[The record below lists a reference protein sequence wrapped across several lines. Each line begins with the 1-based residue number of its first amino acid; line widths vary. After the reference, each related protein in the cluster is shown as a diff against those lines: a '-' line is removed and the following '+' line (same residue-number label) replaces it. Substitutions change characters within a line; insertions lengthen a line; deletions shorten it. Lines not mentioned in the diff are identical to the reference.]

1 MQMKRFL
8 EKFWPIFCLVLLF
21 AGMGVGGYCSY
32 LHQELPLYIIGLFAG
47 IALAPIVHELG
58 HIVMAKRANM
68 QCVYVKFFCISALL
82 KGDKMQW
89 SWASPFA
96 DDQTQ
101 VIPKSAENMKRRMC
115 SYAIGGLLFGGIFLI
130 ILLILSIA
138 IVSMQSLWIGLA
150 LQSIYLFLLNVVPL
164 EYAAGKTDMLI
175 YTGVQNGADAE
186 RVLLSVMAIDGYLYE
201 GKRFAE
207 IDEDLFFQIP
217 QLSEEEPLFA
227 VMLDRRYRYWL
238 DQGNIDEAAVCLNRL
253 ASLQEYMQENQL
265 LMVAS
270 ELVYMHSITDNVD
283 SATQNFAVCE
293 AFLHSETAT
302 CKRILCAYYASL
314 GEIAKSEEYRKQGFA
329 LCEREA
335 IKGTALLEK
344 RLLEYR

>member
-1 MQMKRFL
+1 M
-8 EKFWPIFCLVLLF
+8 
-21 AGMGVGGYCSY
+21 
-32 LHQELPLYIIGLFAG
+32 G
-47 IALAPIVHELG
+47 IALAPTVHEFG
-58 HIVMAKRANM
+58 HIVMANRANM

-115 SYAIGGLLFGGIFLI
+115 SYAIGGLLFGGIFLT

-138 IVSMQSLWIGLA
+138 IFSIRYLWIGMMVA
-150 LQSIYLFLLNVVPL
+150 SIHLFLLNVVPF

-175 YTGVQNGADAE
+175 YAGIQKGADAE
-186 RVLLSVMAIDGYLYE
+186 QVLLSVMAIDGYLYE

-207 IDEDLFFQIP
+207 INEDLFFKVP

-227 VMLDRRYRYWL
+227 VILDRRYRYWL

-253 ASLQEYMQENQL
+253 ASLQDYMQENQL
-265 LMVAS
+265 LVVAS
-270 ELVYMHSITDNVD
+270 ELVYMHSITDNMD

-293 AFLHSETAT
+293 DFLHRETAT
-302 CKRILCAYYASL
+302 CKRILCAYYALL
-314 GEIAKSEEYRKQGFA
+314 GDSVKSEEYREQGFA
-329 LCEREA
+329 LCEQESIR
-335 IKGTALLEK
+335 GMALLEE
-344 RLLEYR
+344 RLLECR